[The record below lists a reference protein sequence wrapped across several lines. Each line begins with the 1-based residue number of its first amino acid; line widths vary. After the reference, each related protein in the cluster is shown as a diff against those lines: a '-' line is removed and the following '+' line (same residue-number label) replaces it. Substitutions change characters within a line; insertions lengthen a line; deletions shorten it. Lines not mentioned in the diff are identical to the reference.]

1 MKEKVLTPVTHAPLA
16 LSFMASSASWGRV
29 AVAGRVLLL
38 NGNQFSS
45 KVIKDL

>member
-1 MKEKVLTPVTHAPLA
+1 MKEKVLTPVTHVPLA
-16 LSFMASSASWGRV
+16 FSFMVSSASWGHV
-29 AVAGRVLLL
+29 AVVGRVLLL